1 VRPVRATLLL
11 RLLFPVLVGTWLAG
25 CGFQLQG
32 RQQLSPRLATVQ
44 VEAADRHSDFTRALR
59 RSLAASGARLVD
71 SAGTDGA
78 TVRVLRDRVTE
89 NVLSVDARN
98 IPTDYELIYEV
109 EVEVRSGGQELMAAE
124 PFHLSRIY
132 SFDERRKQA
141 KDRERDVLREA
152 LARDMAS
159 VVLRRL
165 ASL

>member
-1 VRPVRATLLL
+1 MRAMSCFRLLL
-11 RLLFPVLVGTWLAG
+11 PVLAGAWLAG

-32 RQQLSPRLATVQ
+32 RQHLSPRLATVQ

-59 RSLAASGARLVD
+59 RSLTASGAKLVE
-71 SAGTDGA
+71 SAGADGA
-78 TVRVLRDRVTE
+78 TVRIVRDRVME

-109 EVEVRSGGQELMAAE
+109 EVEVRSGGQEVMATE
-124 PFHLSRIY
+124 PFQLSRIY
-132 SFDERRKQA
+132 SYDVTRQQA
-141 KDRERDVLREA
+141 KQREHDVLREA
-152 LARDMAS
+152 LARDLAS